1 MEWTRLWKEW
11 YQNGK
16 GKGKFGLD
24 PADIKVDERGDWGKG
39 ELENLGLWKGRGEGQ
54 CMIWVNTTN
63 VKRMMDVLH
72 DLTQGVGES
81 KLRIR
86 GLDNLWT
93 EFVESFLESV
103 EQVLE
108 DSEGR
113 WGWRRL
119 RWRGRAL
126 VQEVGRRWCR
136 RSWNIKRLMQWGLI
150 AGHFGGLIWLT
161 RALKVRL
168 GSDWLTRMLRVIL
181 ELRLWRSGS
190 QKRKQEVKGNGKAKR
205 GAGGIQEH
213 SHRDLLGDDL
223 NRYSQLDPPM
233 REMSMADQN
242 SQTHAIHPY
251 RLVDHSQ
258 FSHESSS
265 PSPLSS
271 SLPLHAPLYPSLPS
285 SDRFLHEPLYSFPPS
300 SVSSSSQITPAW
312 SPISQPHLNFNM
324 ASTSSSAS
332 SFSSKAES
340 TYVFDIS
347 EESEESSGSVDSYVF
362 HLHDPN
368 HIHNNNHNFVSHYH
382 PYQPPHSL
390 SNSSSSFSSSPTSN
404 PIEIR
409 APSEA
414 YTTKQ
419 NPDQDLQTCDSQ
431 HVTSNQNTHI
441 GISILKTIRHPIF
454 FCMIFLLI
462 TYLTILLCTTS
473 SLYSYPSFS
482 SSPKTYQS
490 SINTSLIL
498 KQNPHFFF
506 GGENGK
512 DSKYDNN
519 IPPPRAILIPTF
531 QESIT
536 FPLFYYEQWWKND
549 MRILKELDDF
559 VQFIGELK
567 SDIRTRGCGKL
578 DMNSQ
583 MKSERKKGK
592 KTDSRSR
599 IIRFFDYFSSSLDNL
614 ETQFE
619 KEYQVEINRELG
631 RLRTKVEGISDL
643 TLSDTFMETKKE
655 LLESINVGGKLGRSW
670 VKGVWDAGRWPGLRV
685 GDGRTE
691 LMELEQGLRGLV
703 GRLRE
708 KKKEGSMKF
717 QWEEECWFREERE
730 VKRMME
736 EEGKEDE
743 KWEDY
748 MGDKCIVGMEEWE
761 DMKRGVFKR
770 WGRESVDL

>member
-1 MEWTRLWKEW
+1 
-11 YQNGK
+11 
-16 GKGKFGLD
+16 
-24 PADIKVDERGDWGKG
+24 
-39 ELENLGLWKGRGEGQ
+39 
-54 CMIWVNTTN
+54 
-63 VKRMMDVLH
+63 
-72 DLTQGVGES
+72 
-81 KLRIR
+81 
-86 GLDNLWT
+86 
-93 EFVESFLESV
+93 
-103 EQVLE
+103 
-108 DSEGR
+108 
-113 WGWRRL
+113 
-119 RWRGRAL
+119 
-126 VQEVGRRWCR
+126 
-136 RSWNIKRLMQWGLI
+136 
-150 AGHFGGLIWLT
+150 
-161 RALKVRL
+161 
-168 GSDWLTRMLRVIL
+168 
-181 ELRLWRSGS
+181 
-190 QKRKQEVKGNGKAKR
+190 
-205 GAGGIQEH
+205 
-213 SHRDLLGDDL
+213 
-223 NRYSQLDPPM
+223 
-233 REMSMADQN
+233 
-242 SQTHAIHPY
+242 
-251 RLVDHSQ
+251 
-258 FSHESSS
+258 
-265 PSPLSS
+265 
-271 SLPLHAPLYPSLPS
+271 
-285 SDRFLHEPLYSFPPS
+285 
-300 SVSSSSQITPAW
+300 
-312 SPISQPHLNFNM
+312 M